1 MDRAAWS
8 QHARLDPLQDSA
20 VATTELAKP
29 LYTQVYE
36 YLAERI
42 FSGALPPDTKLSERE
57 LSRELEISRMTA
69 RRALTELVNEGL
81 LIRRHGAGTF
91 VAKPKAT
98 YAPEELVSFSGAMRS
113 RGFGVTSQ
121 LLEFSIVPAGQRLA
135 SVLGLDLGA
144 ALFCVVRLRL
154 ANRVPSILERCYL
167 PQDRFPDLHEYD
179 LERTSI
185 HDILEQVYGLRPGRI
200 DETIEAVTASDI
212 LSRQLR
218 IEEGFPLLLITRT
231 TCPAGDDTPMEHAQ
245 AYLRSDYAR
254 LRLEVRPSPG
264 TVMPEKEVDRQ
275 KTPVMNETS
284 HPEH

>member
-8 QHARLDPLQDSA
+8 EHARLDRLQDSP
-20 VATTELAKP
+20 VTPTELAKP

-42 FSGALPPDTKLSERE
+42 FSGILPPDTKLSERE

-98 YAPEELVSFSGAMRS
+98 YAPEELVSFSEALRS
-113 RGFGVTSQ
+113 RGIGVTSQ
-121 LLEFSIVPAGQRLA
+121 LLEFSVVPAGQRLA
-135 SVLGLDLGA
+135 SVLRLDLGT
-144 ALFCVVRLRL
+144 ALYCVVRLRL

-167 PQDRFPDLHEYD
+167 PQERFPDLQEYD

-185 HDILEQVYGLRPGRI
+185 HDILEQVYGVRPGHI
-200 DETIEAVTASDI
+200 DQTIEAVTASEI

-218 IEEGFPLLLITRT
+218 IDEGFPLLLITQT
-231 TCPAGDDTPMEHAQ
+231 TCPAGDDSPMEHAQ

-254 LRLEVRPSPG
+254 LRLEIRHAPG
-264 TVMPEKEVDRQ
+264 PRVPEKEVQGQSIPAMR
-275 KTPVMNETS
+275 TPTN
-284 HPEH
+284 PE

>member
-8 QHARLDPLQDSA
+8 EHARLDRMQANP
-20 VATTELAKP
+20 VPPTELAKP

-91 VAKPKAT
+91 VAKPKVT
-98 YAPEELVSFSGAMRS
+98 YAPQELVSYTKALRS
-113 RGFGVTSQ
+113 RGIGVTSQ
-121 LLEFSIVPAGQRLA
+121 LLEFNVVPAGQRLA
-135 SVLGLDLGA
+135 AVLRLDLGTP
-144 ALFCVVRLRL
+144 LYCVVRLRL
-154 ANRVPSILERCYL
+154 ANHVPSILERCYL
-167 PQDRFPDLHEYD
+167 PQERFPDLQEYD

-185 HDILEQVYGLRPGRI
+185 HDILGQVYGLRMDRS
-200 DETIEAVTASDI
+200 DQTIEAVTASEI

-231 TCPAGDDTPMEHAQ
+231 AFPAGEDIPVEHAQ

-254 LRLEVRPSPG
+254 LRLEVSQDFGEERRD
-264 TVMPEKEVDRQ
+264 KEA
-275 KTPVMNETS
+275 
-284 HPEH
+284 